1 MQEKLQLEISELNKQ
16 IDDKVSKANKTQ
28 DFLLSGSLIQR
39 AMELHTQVLELTKE
53 LEELQ
58 NENISNPV

>member
-16 IDDKVSKANKTQ
+16 IDDKVSKASKTQ